1 MRKPTATPNF
11 NRTTSV
17 LLLEKIQRWDDREAW
32 EEFFLRYHP
41 MLMRWTEAQV
51 RDRGDAAELVQLIW
65 FDLVRRIQK
74 FSYNPRRSFR
84 GWLWRVH
91 RNRMLD
97 FFKVRQR
104 YERHL
109 RHFALQQEGDLLR
122 NAAPPTIDSSGHSLA
137 KSDRRVQELDRLI
150 GIQDQVKQRV
160 SEKSWTIFWQVAVEG
175 RPLSDVAKD
184 HSMKYGSAFAAYS
197 RVTKMLRQEA
207 LRQ

>member
-1 MRKPTATPNF
+1 
-11 NRTTSV
+11 
-17 LLLEKIQRWDDREAW
+17 
-32 EEFFLRYHP
+32 
-41 MLMRWTEAQV
+41 
-51 RDRGDAAELVQLIW
+51 
-65 FDLVRRIQK
+65 
-74 FSYNPRRSFR
+74 
-84 GWLWRVH
+84 
-91 RNRMLD
+91 MLD

-109 RHFALQQEGDLLR
+109 RHFALQQQGDLPR
-122 NAAPPTIDSSGHSLA
+122 NAAPPTIDSSCHSFA